1 MLTEHCLKVLLRF
14 QLYYYNNNVIHGIKE
29 TLLIIDTR
37 ERSNRD
43 IEDLDDDLDDEE
55 LKDPLEK
62 AVQSK

>member
-1 MLTEHCLKVLLRF
+1 MMTDNCLKVFPRF
-14 QLYYYNNNVIHGIKE
+14 QLYYYSNNAVHGIKE